1 MGTVYAGCDG
11 YGLCRVLWV
20 RFMQG
25 VMGTVYA
32 GYDGYGLCSWLR
44 VELNLLHVR
53 IEPYFTPRQ
62 ILFCSLL

>member
-32 GYDGYGLCSWLR
+32 GYDGYGYAGCDGYGLCM
-44 VELNLLHVR
+44 V
-53 IEPYFTPRQ
+53 
-62 ILFCSLL
+62 